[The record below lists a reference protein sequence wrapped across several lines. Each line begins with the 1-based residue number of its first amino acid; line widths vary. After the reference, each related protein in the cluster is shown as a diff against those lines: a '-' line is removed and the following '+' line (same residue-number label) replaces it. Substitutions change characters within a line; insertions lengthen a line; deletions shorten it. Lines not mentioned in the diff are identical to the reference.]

1 MESGLGRTQI
11 MNERIGAYSGMGLRL
26 VIKRIK

>member
-11 MNERIGAYSGMGLRL
+11 MNKRIGAYSGMGLGL
-26 VIKRIK
+26 RIKGIK